1 MIMSNPATN
10 NTLPDIVA
18 VDDNPTNLKV
28 LMQML
33 RENDYKVRLATNG
46 QLALTAVQAKLP
58 DLILLDIMMPDM
70 DGYEV
75 CRRLKANE
83 RTKDIPVIFIS
94 AIYETIDKITAFAVG
109 GVDYIT
115 KPFQHEEVLARI
127 KTHLA
132 LRQLQL
138 SLQEKNQELEA
149 KNYELAA
156 ALAQVKKLSGLL
168 PICANCKKIRN
179 DAGYWQN
186 VETYIHEH
194 SEADFS
200 HGMCPDCM
208 QELYPD
214 LYDTLE
220 SRRND
225 IVQALTRLQQASL
238 EDIAQAVNMPVSN
251 TLSRL
256 EIMVKEKQVEQI
268 EVDKRI
274 FYKLPGGEDQER

>member
-1 MIMSNPATN
+1 MSNPATN
-10 NTLPDIVA
+10 NSLPDIVA
-18 VDDNPTNLKV
+18 VDDNPAILQI

-33 RENDYKVRLATNG
+33 NQNSYKVRLATNG
-46 QLALTAVQAKLP
+46 QLALAAIQAKLP
-58 DLILLDIMMPDM
+58 DLILLDIMLPDM

-75 CRRLKANE
+75 CRRLKADE

-94 AIYETIDKITAFAVG
+94 AIYETIDKVTAFAVG

-115 KPFQHEEVLARI
+115 KPFQHEEVLVRI

-138 SLQEKNQELEA
+138 DLQEKNQELQA

-179 DAGYWQN
+179 NTGYWQN

-208 QELYPD
+208 QELYPE
-214 LYDTLE
+214 LYEKLE

-225 IVQALTRLQQASL
+225 IVQALTRLQQANL
-238 EDIAQAVNMPVSN
+238 EAVAQAVNMPVSN

-256 EIMVKEKQVEQI
+256 EIMVEEKQVEQI
-268 EVDKRI
+268 EVDNRI
-274 FYKLPGGEDQER
+274 LYRLPGGEK

>member
-1 MIMSNPATN
+1 MSNPATN
-10 NTLPDIVA
+10 NSRPDIVA
-18 VDDNPTNLKV
+18 VDDNPTNLQV

-33 RENDYKVRLATNG
+33 NQNGYKVRLAMNG
-46 QLALTAVQAKLP
+46 QLALTAIEAKLP
-58 DLILLDIMMPDM
+58 DLILLDILMPDM

-83 RTKDIPVIFIS
+83 RTQDIPIIFIS
-94 AIYETIDKITAFAVG
+94 AIYETMDKVTAFAAG

-138 SLQEKNQELEA
+138 SLQEKNQELQA
-149 KNYELAA
+149 KNFELAA

-186 VETYIHEH
+186 VEIYIHEH

-214 LYDTLE
+214 LYDKLE

-225 IVQALTRLQQASL
+225 IVQALTQLQPAGL
-238 EDIAQAVNMPVSN
+238 EDIARAVDMPTSN

-256 EIMVKEKQVEQI
+256 EMMVKEKLVEQI
-268 EVDKRI
+268 QVDNRI
-274 FYKLPGGEDQER
+274 LYRLPEGEQQ